1 MFVIGNVIKLIS
13 SVTPRGYES
22 QAYRVDIEENDC
34 KIIALH
40 IVALYDDSAEFTIFH
55 ERTRAHARDSRA
67 LTDKACARYRT
78 RNEFETKTTEKWRD
92 AAVINCA
99 PEKWEA
105 K

>member
-40 IVALYDDSAEFTIFH
+40 IVALYDDSSLPYSTNA
-55 ERTRAHARDSRA
+55 RAHTPAIPAR
-67 LTDKACARYRT
+67 
-78 RNEFETKTTEKWRD
+78 
-92 AAVINCA
+92 
-99 PEKWEA
+99 
-105 K
+105 